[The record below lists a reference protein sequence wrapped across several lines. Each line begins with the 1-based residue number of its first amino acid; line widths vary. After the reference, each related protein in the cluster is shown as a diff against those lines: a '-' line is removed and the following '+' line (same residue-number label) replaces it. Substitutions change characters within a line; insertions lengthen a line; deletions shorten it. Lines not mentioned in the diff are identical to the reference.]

1 MSIPSGLNEMWQAL
15 AGFGDALERATT
27 LVFLRQLLDRS
38 MPTLAGY
45 DPRALVA
52 PAPSWDLIVADGNW
66 ACWLDALAERLN
78 ELLAEPLLT
87 GGWEQAPAGAT
98 KQALDAVTRWKPQ
111 PYLTGGDV
119 LGELLQQLRP
129 GKAAHGAFYTP
140 YNVTLA
146 MAMITDP
153 HPGERVC
160 DPACGSGRMLLAS
173 LQACRERHGGEP
185 ALFGVDI
192 DADAVRVCKLNL
204 VLAGYGAAHVEQA
217 DSANGQRLLKTAGT
231 GVEH

>member
-15 AGFGDALERATT
+15 SASGDGLDRAIT

-52 PAPSWDLIVADGNW
+52 PAPSWELIVADGNR

-78 ELLAEPLLT
+78 ELLGERLLT

-98 KQALDAVTRWKPQ
+98 QQALEAVTRWKPQ
-111 PYLTGGDV
+111 ATGGDV

-140 YNVTLA
+140 YHLTLA
-146 MAMITDP
+146 LAMITDP
-153 HPGERVC
+153 HPAERVC

-173 LQACRERHGGEP
+173 LQTCRERHGGEP
-185 ALFGVDI
+185 ALSGVDI

-204 VLAGYGAAHVEQA
+204 VLAGYGAAHIEAA
-217 DSANGQRLLKTAGT
+217 DSANGQRLLKAAG
-231 GVEH
+231 EKS